1 MKRFLVCVG
10 VVVLIAG
17 VCGSAVAAG
26 DAKAGK
32 VVYTRSCQ
40 KCHGL
45 DGAGMPAI
53 AKALKVEMKALGSE
67 EAQKLTD
74 EEMTKIIKEGKG
86 KMVKIS
92 ALTDKDVAD
101 VVAYVRTFAKKETK

>member
-1 MKRFLVCVG
+1 VG

-32 VVYTRSCQ
+32 VVYTRACQ

>member
-1 MKRFLVCVG
+1 MKRILVCLG
-10 VVVLIAG
+10 VVALIVG
-17 VCGSAVAAG
+17 VCGSGFAAG
-26 DAKAGK
+26 DAKNGK

-53 AKALKVEMKALGSE
+53 AKALKVEMKPLGSE
-67 EAQKLTD
+67 EAQKMTD
-74 EEMTKIIKEGKG
+74 EEMAKAIKEGKG
-86 KMVKIS
+86 KMAKIS

-101 VVAYVRTFAKKETK
+101 VIAYVRTFAKK

>member
-1 MKRFLVCVG
+1 MKRSL
-10 VVVLIAG
+10 VVVGLALVVG
-17 VCGSAVAAG
+17 LGSTAFAAG

-32 VVYTRSCQ
+32 TVYTRACQ

-53 AKALKVEMKALGSE
+53 AKALKVELKALGSE
-67 EAQKLTD
+67 DVQKLTD
-74 EEMTKIIKEGKG
+74 EQMAKIIKEGQG

-92 ALTDKDVAD
+92 NLTDKDVAD
-101 VVAYVRTFAKKETK
+101 VIAYVRTFKK